1 MTRRTGD
8 RRSRGL
14 SLRYPDRRTGFDRR
28 SAGGVLT
35 AYRDR
40 PGVIA
45 AVLAAL
51 LSLNVADYL
60 FTVAVLGRGG
70 REVNPVMAALFE
82 ANLAV
87 AGVVKLAAV
96 SLVIGVIWQL
106 RRYRRILQL
115 SLIAVA
121 GFTFLIT
128 YQIMLLAG

>member
-1 MTRRTGD
+1 M
-8 RRSRGL
+8 L
-14 SLRYPDRRTGFDRR
+14 
-28 SAGGVLT
+28 
-35 AYRDR
+35 
-40 PGVIA
+40 A

-51 LSLNVADYL
+51 LFLNVADYL
-60 FTVAVLGRGG
+60 FTVAALGRGA

-82 ANLAV
+82 ANLAL

-96 SLVIGVIWQL
+96 SLVIGAIWQL

-115 SLIAVA
+115 SLIAVT